1 MENHKDERLDSCSG
15 GLNRGE
21 GSVNSSSDVDGI
33 DGRVPNR
40 ENGLK
45 SEDETGEVGEAQE
58 GSEEEVGQFVG
69 NIDEFQPERVR
80 GRLRTGTSKWMMGKL
95 TCREMD
101 VILSK
106 NVVVESEAKVRPTLR
121 IASSSHLKCLWVQ
134 NHLKLHASST
144 HSLFPPLSI
153 AKPMNW
159 VVHVSLPCG
168 V

>member
-1 MENHKDERLDSCSG
+1 M
-15 GLNRGE
+15 
-21 GSVNSSSDVDGI
+21 NSSSDVDGI
-33 DGRVPNR
+33 GGRVPNR

-45 SEDETGEVGEAQE
+45 SEDATDEVGEAQE
-58 GSEEEVGQFVG
+58 RNEEGVRPFVG
-69 NIDEFQPERVR
+69 DIDECQPGGVW
-80 GRLRTGTSKWMMGKL
+80 GWLRTGSSKWMMGKL
-95 TCREMD
+95 TCGEKD
-101 VILSK
+101 VVLSK
-106 NVVVESEAKVRPTLR
+106 DVVVESEAKVRPTLR
-121 IASSSHLKCLWVQ
+121 IASSSHLKCLCVQ